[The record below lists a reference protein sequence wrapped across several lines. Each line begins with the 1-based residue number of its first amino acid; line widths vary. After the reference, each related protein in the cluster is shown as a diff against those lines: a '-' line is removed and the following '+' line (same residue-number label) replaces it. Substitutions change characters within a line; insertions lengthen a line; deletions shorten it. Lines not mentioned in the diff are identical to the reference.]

1 METAQHEVLSTRD
14 ARKNLSKMLR
24 LFRERGLAAQDFVIG
39 SRRRPEAVV
48 ISYDRYLELVDPRA
62 DQEMRA
68 VSEARLASPASVVV
82 DLDEIAVDVGVD
94 PERTRI

>member
-14 ARKNLSKMLR
+14 ARTNLSKMLR
-24 LFRERGLAAQDFVIG
+24 LFRERGVAAQDFIIG

-48 ISYDRYLELVDPRA
+48 ISYDRYLQLVEQRA

-68 VSEARLASPASVVV
+68 VSEARLASAASVAV
-82 DLDEIAVDVGVD
+82 DLDDIARDVGVD
-94 PERTRI
+94 PERTRV